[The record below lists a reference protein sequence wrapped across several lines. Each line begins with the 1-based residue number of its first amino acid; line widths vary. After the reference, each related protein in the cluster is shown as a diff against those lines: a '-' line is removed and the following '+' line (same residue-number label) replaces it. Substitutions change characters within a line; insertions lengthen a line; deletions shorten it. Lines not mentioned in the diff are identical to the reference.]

1 MKCSIV
7 NKRISS
13 ILITNIIIAAFCSID
28 TSENRTKKREIHLVT
43 FCMVSIK
50 YIILQLPSLT
60 TYYSVPDVCGEE
72 DEIEEPQSKLVV
84 GIQAIIKLGI
94 ISITIGILLNIINK
108 LGMKIHEL
116 YTIELFNST

>member
-1 MKCSIV
+1 M
-7 NKRISS
+7 
-13 ILITNIIIAAFCSID
+13 
-28 TSENRTKKREIHLVT
+28 HG
-43 FCMVSIK
+43 IK

-116 YTIELFNST
+116 YTIELFNNI